1 MFLLTIYSTLVS
13 LFSSYPLKLGII
25 IGRHLIT
32 YTDFQNKPLYKHPA
46 SLKRKSA
53 LIRVVMYVLRHLVI
67 HPQNTV
73 VTYPSHVSDMGL
85 GELSQSPIKRRAAT
99 TVSYLR
105 VVVLCGIRISFR
117 YDNRVAKYRNNII
130 FYCVGGRYL

>member
-1 MFLLTIYSTLVS
+1 
-13 LFSSYPLKLGII
+13 
-25 IGRHLIT
+25 
-32 YTDFQNKPLYKHPA
+32 
-46 SLKRKSA
+46 
-53 LIRVVMYVLRHLVI
+53 MYVLRHLVI

-130 FYCVGGRYL
+130 SYCVGGVIAWADDIYKYASNTIYTPKLLHWTNKPGSQAFKAARLYSLINKV